1 MYFLMQ
7 DMICSRLVCI
17 RAKRGANLKNNL
29 SFNVT
34 TKSTLLPFL
43 LTCFN
48 NKSRSHVKGLLA
60 RGQILVDGES
70 CKDYARPL
78 LPGQQITVLHRAPV
92 LSAKLDIPIIYE
104 DDDMIV
110 VDKPAG
116 MLSISTDKERT
127 KTAYHIVNDYM
138 KSRSKSGRIFI
149 VHRLDRETS
158 GVMLLAKNERT
169 KYALQERWD
178 ELTLRRGYT
187 AVVEGKVSPS
197 EGTITSWLKQT
208 KTLLMYSS
216 KEKGQGKLAITKYRT
231 LQSTDRH
238 SLLDISLE
246 TGRKNQ
252 IRVHMKDMEH
262 PIVGDKKYGALTNPI
277 GRICL
282 HASVLA
288 IKHPST
294 GEELRFESIMPSAFM
309 KVMSGR

>member
-1 MYFLMQ
+1 MKN
-7 DMICSRLVCI
+7 D
-17 RAKRGANLKNNL
+17 LK
-29 SFNVT
+29 FNVT
-34 TKSTLLPFL
+34 IKSTLLPFL

-48 NKSRSHVKGLLA
+48 SKSRNYVKGILT
-60 RGQILVDGES
+60 RGQVLVDGES
-70 CKDYARPL
+70 CKDHARPL

-92 LSAKLDIPIIYE
+92 LNAKPNIPIIYE

-110 VDKPAG
+110 IDKPSG
-116 MLSISTDKERT
+116 MLSISTDKEHT
-127 KTAYHIVNDYM
+127 NTAYYIMNDYM
-138 KSRSKSGRIFI
+138 KSRAKSGRIFI

-158 GVMLLAKNERT
+158 GVMLFAKNERT
-169 KYALQERWD
+169 KYALQESWD
-178 ELTLRRGYT
+178 ELAIRRGYA
-187 AVVEGKVSPS
+187 AVVEGKVSPP

-216 KEKGQGKLAITKYRT
+216 KEKDQGKLAITKYRT

-252 IRVHMKDMEH
+252 IRVHMKDIKH

-277 GRICL
+277 NRICL
-282 HASVLA
+282 HASILI

-294 GEELRFESIMPSAFM
+294 GEELRFESTVPSAFV
-309 KVMSGR
+309 KVMSER

>member
-1 MYFLMQ
+1 M
-7 DMICSRLVCI
+7 
-17 RAKRGANLKNNL
+17 KNNL
-29 SFNVT
+29 KFNVT

-48 NKSRSHVKGLLA
+48 NKSRNYVKGLLT
-60 RGQILVDGES
+60 RGQILVDGER
-70 CKDYARPL
+70 CTDYARSL
-78 LPGQQITVLHRAPV
+78 LPGQQITVLHRMPV
-92 LSAKLDIPIIYE
+92 LNAKPDIPIIYE

-110 VDKPAG
+110 IDKPAG
-116 MLSISTDKERT
+116 MLSISTDKEHT
-127 KTAYHIVNDYM
+127 NTTYYIMNDYM
-138 KSRSKSGRIFI
+138 KSKVKSGRIFI

-158 GVMLLAKNERT
+158 GVMLFAKNERI
-169 KYALQERWD
+169 KYALQERWE
-178 ELTLRRGYT
+178 ELALRRGYT

-231 LQSTDRH
+231 LQSTGRYT
-238 SLLDISLE
+238 LLDIALE

-252 IRVHMKDMEH
+252 IRVHMKDIEH

-277 GRICL
+277 GRVCL
-282 HASVLA
+282 HASVLW

-294 GEELRFESIMPSAFM
+294 GEELRFESIVPSVFM
-309 KVMSGR
+309 KVVSGR

>member
-1 MYFLMQ
+1 MQ
-7 DMICSRLVCI
+7 DMIFSRWICI
-17 RAKRGANLKNNL
+17 RAKRGTKLKSNL

-48 NKSRSHVKGLLA
+48 NKSRSHVKGLLT
-60 RGQILVDGES
+60 RGQILIDGER
-70 CKDYARPL
+70 CTDYARPL
-78 LPGQQITVLHRAPV
+78 LPGQEITVLHRAPV
-92 LSAKLDIPIIYE
+92 LSEKLDIPIIYE

-110 VDKPAG
+110 IDKPAG
-116 MLSISTDKERT
+116 MLSISTDKERAN
-127 KTAYHIVNDYM
+127 TAYYIVNDYM

-169 KYALQERWD
+169 KYALQERWE
-178 ELTLRRGYT
+178 ELALRRGYA
-187 AVVEGKVSPS
+187 AVVEGEVSPS

-216 KEKGQGKLAITKYRT
+216 QEKGQGKLAITKYRT
-231 LQSTDRH
+231 LQSTARH

-277 GRICL
+277 GRLCL

-294 GEELRFESIMPSAFM
+294 GEELRFESIVPSAFM

>member
-1 MYFLMQ
+1 MK
-7 DMICSRLVCI
+7 S
-17 RAKRGANLKNNL
+17 NLR
-29 SFNVT
+29 FNVT

-48 NKSRSHVKGLLA
+48 NKSRSHVKGILT
-60 RGQILVDGES
+60 RGQVLVDGES
-70 CKDYARPL
+70 CKDYSRPL
-78 LPGQQITVLHRAPV
+78 LPGQEITVLHRAPV
-92 LSAKLDIPIIYE
+92 ISAKMDIPIIYE

-110 VDKPAG
+110 IDKPAG
-116 MLSISTDKERT
+116 MLSISTDKERAN
-127 KTAYHIVNDYM
+127 TAYYIVNGYM

-178 ELTLRRGYT
+178 ELALRRGYT
-187 AVVEGKVSPS
+187 AVVEGNVSPS
-197 EGTITSWLKQT
+197 EGTITSWLRQT